1 MPVLYLLLALLLAV
15 ILLCLYCFHT
25 CFYSPKNRKE
35 DPYALLDGEQYKAL
49 SEGIFYCT
57 RRMEESPCQFVS
69 ICSHDGL
76 MLSGRY
82 YHHADGAPVMILFH
96 GYRSMALRD
105 SAGGY
110 ILGRK
115 AGFNVLAVDQ
125 RAHGRSE
132 GRVISFGIL
141 ERLDCLSWIKY
152 INDRFGSG
160 TPVVIS
166 GLSMGAATVLMAAD
180 LELPANVAG
189 IIADCPYASPAGII
203 RKVATDRKFPAKL
216 VYPFIRLSAALF
228 GGFDLEQADALRSVR
243 NAKTPILLFHGEDD
257 RFVPCEMSRNI
268 AKNAGNGCQLY
279 TFPNAGHG
287 LCYTTNPDRYERICV
302 EFLASLP
309 DLQEHMMQNPYAL
322 HVLKGNL

>member
-1 MPVLYLLLALLLAV
+1 MLVLYLLAAVLILVLL
-15 ILLCLYCFHT
+15 ICLYCFHT
-25 CFYSPKNRKE
+25 CFFAPRNRKE
-35 DPYALLDGEQYKAL
+35 DPYALLDGEQYEAL

-57 RRMEESPCQFVS
+57 RRMEEAECAFVS
-69 ICSHDGL
+69 IRSFDGL
-76 MLSGRY
+76 KLSGRY
-82 YHHADGAPVMILFH
+82 YHHADGAPTMILFH

-110 ILGRK
+110 ILGK
-115 AGFNVLAVDQ
+115 KVGFNVLAVDQ

-141 ERLDCLSWIKY
+141 ERQDCLSWIKY
-152 INDRFGSG
+152 INDRFGNG

-189 IIADCPYASPAGII
+189 IIADCPYASPACII
-203 RKVATDRKFPAKL
+203 RKVAADRKFPVKL
-216 VYPFIRLSAALF
+216 VYPFIRFSALIF
-228 GGFDLEQADALRSVR
+228 GGFRLEETDALRSVR
-243 NAKTPILLFHGEDD
+243 NAKAPILLFHGEDD

-268 AKNAGNGCQLY
+268 AKYAGEGCQFH

-287 LCYTTNPDRYERICV
+287 LCYTTDPERYERICM
-302 EFLASLP
+302 EFLTSLP
-309 DLQEHMMQNPYAL
+309 QLHDHMMQNSYAL
-322 HVLKGNL
+322 HVLKGTL